1 MIVFLA
7 ARNVVRRSRRSF
19 LIAGLIAA
27 AVALLFFGN
36 SILESTDAGLSRSFA
51 QSFTGEL
58 AVAAISSRSFG
69 LFGDETPAI
78 GEYTPL
84 PVIREFP
91 AVMDILN
98 RFPEIELVTPL
109 ISGAAVIDLC
119 GTRRPLPVFGI
130 DASTYFQ
137 MFPLLTLIEG
147 KFPEPGRAGVLISS
161 TRAEEIETRTG
172 RRPTAGDPVMLNMFG
187 KRGFRIKEVPLTG
200 IVDFE
205 ISNPLLESTVLV
217 DAQTLRALLGLTLA
231 GSSAYVPPEEA
242 ASLLGMEMESLFQGS
257 GQTPEDSRDELTLQD
272 VKRALSKPFDAPVVL
287 GTESGAWHFILL
299 RLKPEANQARVLKH
313 LNREF
318 QLAGLP
324 VAGIDWRRTA
334 GMSARLVVLLRL
346 VYNMGFIVFALA
358 AIIVIVNL
366 LVIDVIERTSEIG
379 TVRALGATKGFVRR
393 LLLSETVLLSLFGG
407 IIGVLL
413 GGVLMLLLRS
423 IRLQLDNSLLQT
435 LFGGATLNLTAS
447 PMIAMLSILAAVV
460 IGLLS
465 CVYPVHLAVQVQ
477 PARTLSSE

>member
-7 ARNVVRRSRRSF
+7 ARNVIRRSRRSL

-51 QSFTGEL
+51 RSFTGEL

-69 LFGDETPAI
+69 IFGDETPAI

-91 AVMDILN
+91 AVMEILS
-98 RFPEIELVTPL
+98 RFPEIERVTPL
-109 ISGAAVIDLC
+109 ISGAAVVDLR
-119 GTRRPLPVFGI
+119 GTRRSLPVFGI
-130 DASTYFQ
+130 DAATYFQ
-137 MFPLLTLIEG
+137 MFPRLTLIEG
-147 KFPEPGRAGVLISS
+147 KFPEPGQAGALISS
-161 TRAEEIETRTG
+161 IRAEEIETRTG
-172 RRPTAGDPVMLNMFG
+172 RRPSPGDSVMLNMFG
-187 KRGFRIKEVPLTG
+187 KRGFRIAEVPLAG

-217 DAQTLRALLGLTLA
+217 DAQTLRTLLGLTLA
-231 GSSAYVPPEEA
+231 RSSVYEPPEEA
-242 ASLLGMEMESLFQGS
+242 TSLLGVEMEGLFQDS
-257 GQTPEDSRDELTLQD
+257 EQTPEDSREELTLQD
-272 VKRALSKPFDAPVVL
+272 VRRVLSKPFDAPVVS
-287 GTESGAWHFILL
+287 GPESGAWHFILL
-299 RLKPEANQARVLKH
+299 RLKPEVNHARILKR

-318 QLAGLP
+318 QLAGLS
-324 VAGIDWRRTA
+324 VAGMGWRRTA

-346 VYNMGFIVFALA
+346 VYNAGFLVFALA

-366 LVIDVIERTSEIG
+366 LVIEVIERTPEIG
-379 TVRALGATKGFVRR
+379 TIRALGATKGFVRR
-393 LLLSETVLLSLFGG
+393 LLLSETALLSLFGG
-407 IIGVLL
+407 LIGVLL
-413 GGVLMLLLRS
+413 GGVLMLLLGT
-423 IRLQLDNSLLQT
+423 IRLELDNRLLQM
-435 LFGGATLNLTAS
+435 LFGGMTLKLTAS

-465 CVYPVHLAVQVQ
+465 CVYPVHLALRVQ